1 MNNLLFDSPQIFK
14 KFTNLVA
21 AQSTRLGGISPIP
34 YCSLNLGF
42 KSGDTLEN
50 VLQNRKLLLDAL
62 SIAQDQL
69 AISSQIH
76 SDNILVADC
85 AGNFEGYDAIISNKP
100 NLFVAVTIAD
110 CTPILVFDAKNKA
123 VGAIHAGWKGTV
135 AQIVTKT
142 LEKMKSYFGTN
153 AEDCFAYIGTCIDEC
168 NFEVGNEVSD
178 LFEDN
183 FKEFDPNRDKFLVNL
198 KKANKFQLLAFGIPE
213 SQIEVSDFSTVSD
226 NNRYFSYRIE
236 KGKTGRMMALIG
248 FSEV

>member
-14 KFTNLVA
+14 KFANVVA

-50 VLQNRKLLLDAL
+50 VLQNRKLLLDVL

-85 AGNFEGYDAIISNKP
+85 AGNFENYDAIISNKP
-100 NLFVAVTIAD
+100 HLFVAVTIAD
-110 CTPILVFDAKNKA
+110 CTPILIFDAKNKA

-142 LEKMKSYFGTN
+142 LEKM
-153 AEDCFAYIGTCIDEC
+153 
-168 NFEVGNEVSD
+168 
-178 LFEDN
+178 
-183 FKEFDPNRDKFLVNL
+183 
-198 KKANKFQLLAFGIPE
+198 
-213 SQIEVSDFSTVSD
+213 
-226 NNRYFSYRIE
+226 
-236 KGKTGRMMALIG
+236 
-248 FSEV
+248 